1 MGQENRSLVSTWGL
15 LHVTL
20 GFFTYEAEART
31 WGIITCYVDKKW
43 NKSVETINMD
53 RIVNIDSQEFIYC
66 TRKEVAIC
74 DTDLLN
80 FSGSDE
86 GRFWLKRGL
95 SCTPLQ
101 TLNFQPRNGM
111 KKVKGASAEGK

>member
-1 MGQENRSLVSTWGL
+1 
-15 LHVTL
+15 
-20 GFFTYEAEART
+20 
-31 WGIITCYVDKKW
+31 
-43 NKSVETINMD
+43 MD

-86 GRFWLKRGL
+86 GRF
-95 SCTPLQ
+95 
-101 TLNFQPRNGM
+101 
-111 KKVKGASAEGK
+111 